1 MFTKEYSDT
10 PAKEKLEVLL
20 YQPGL
25 QDSGDLEASTKTI
38 TATAEAS
45 GLGNASYTVSL
56 TPAHRRPINCQENW
70 RPFTGYN

>member
-25 QDSGDLEASTKTI
+25 QDSGDLEAGTKTI

-56 TPAHRRPINCQENW
+56 TLYLRVCDKISVGGWVWQID
-70 RPFTGYN
+70 